1 MTNTLEGMLGG
12 GVTMTAL
19 KQLRISKGIKQR
31 YVAETCEINNNQIRR
46 YEAGENLPSLSH
58 AVKIA
63 EFYRIETV
71 AELKKLFE
79 I

>member
-1 MTNTLEGMLGG
+1 
-12 GVTMTAL
+12 MTAL
-19 KQLRISKGIKQR
+19 RQLRISRGLQQKFIS
-31 YVAETCEINNNQIRR
+31 ESCEINNNQIRR
-46 YEAGENLPSLSH
+46 YEAGENKPSLSH
-58 AVKIA
+58 AIKIA

>member
-1 MTNTLEGMLGG
+1 
-12 GVTMTAL
+12 MTAL
-19 KQLRISKGIKQR
+19 KQLRTSKGLQQKHL
-31 YVAETCEINNNQIRR
+31 AETCEINYNQIRR
-46 YEAGENLPSLSH
+46 YEAGENKPSLSH
-58 AVKIA
+58 AIKIA